1 MKTLASVLGLCA
13 LLAAGC
19 ARHVVVERDAGRVDT
34 TRSVMTNGD
43 AAWKVLHEPSAAPPA
58 AQGAIPSEGQAAAD

>member
-1 MKTLASVLGLCA
+1 MKALASVLGLSA
-13 LLAAGC
+13 FLAAGC

-43 AAWKVLHEPSAAPPA
+43 AAWNVLHEPAATPPT
-58 AQGAIPSEGQAAAD
+58 AQGAVPLEGQAAAD